1 MNPINPFKQQNTRI
15 SPIHPADLQHFSKKT
30 SHRRTKS
37 KTSAELLAS
46 LKSASPKSSFNNK
59 IVTPKSILEH
69 LAKKGINICKPPEA
83 EETFSDEESN
93 IRQLT
98 ERRKI
103 LSPITYKD
111 LKNNHL
117 QESDKSLVHTSTT
130 ALTVNE
136 ENNMDRVLFVLKNQ
150 FLKDKSLKNSRKTI
164 KDLMKKCTES
174 CFALAL
180 DEYEKLKG
188 IYYLE
193 QSTGYFHRII
203 ADDDSPIILP
213 PRRIKKFLSFD
224 ANSSKL
230 IETSVNRFEAILY
243 ST

>member
-1 MNPINPFKQQNTRI
+1 MNPINPFKEQNTQI
-15 SPIHPADLQHFSKKT
+15 YPIHPSDLHHYSKKT

-37 KTSAELLAS
+37 KTSVELLAS
-46 LKSASPKSSFNNK
+46 LKPTSPKSSINSK
-59 IVTPKSILEH
+59 IVTPKSIIEH
-69 LAKKGINICKPPEA
+69 LAKKGIRIIKPLDE

-98 ERRKI
+98 EQRKI

-111 LKNNHL
+111 LKTSIL
-117 QESDKSLVHTSTT
+117 AEKEKSLVQTSTT
-130 ALTVNE
+130 ALTLNE
-136 ENNMDRVLFVLKNQ
+136 ENNMDRVLFALKRQ
-150 FLKDKSLKNSRKTI
+150 FLGDRSLKNSRKTI

-180 DEYEKLKG
+180 DEFETLKG

-203 ADDDSPIILP
+203 ADNDSPIILP
-213 PRRIKKFLSFD
+213 PRRIKDFLSFD
-224 ANSSKL
+224 VNASKF
-230 IETSVNRFEAILY
+230 IKASVNRFEAILY